1 MTRLV
6 LIPLPGNEAMA
17 EQLAALLDG
26 EVRLPEMRRFPDGET
41 YLRLDIDLHGRRVA
55 LVCTL
60 DHPDAKFLPLLFAAR
75 TASDM
80 GAASVGL
87 VAPYLAYMR
96 QDRRFHHGE
105 ALSSKV
111 FASLL
116 SPQIDWLVTV
126 DPHLHRIHSLEAI
139 YDVPTRVMHAAGAI
153 AQWIAHEVDKP
164 VLIGPD
170 QESVQ
175 WVDEVARTTGAP
187 VVVLHKTRAGDA
199 DVSVS
204 KADLTP
210 YLEYT
215 PILVDDIIS
224 TGRTMIATLNELN
237 AAGMKPAVCIGVHGI
252 FADGAYANLKAAHPA
267 RIVTTDAVAH
277 ITNAIAIAPLL
288 ARGIKEIMV

>member
-96 QDRRFHHGE
+96 QDRRFHHG
-105 ALSSKV
+105 
-111 FASLL
+111 
-116 SPQIDWLVTV
+116 
-126 DPHLHRIHSLEAI
+126 
-139 YDVPTRVMHAAGAI
+139 
-153 AQWIAHEVDKP
+153 
-164 VLIGPD
+164 
-170 QESVQ
+170 
-175 WVDEVARTTGAP
+175 
-187 VVVLHKTRAGDA
+187 
-199 DVSVS
+199 
-204 KADLTP
+204 
-210 YLEYT
+210 
-215 PILVDDIIS
+215 
-224 TGRTMIATLNELN
+224 
-237 AAGMKPAVCIGVHGI
+237 
-252 FADGAYANLKAAHPA
+252 
-267 RIVTTDAVAH
+267 
-277 ITNAIAIAPLL
+277 
-288 ARGIKEIMV
+288 